1 VRRKIQWINSEE
13 CIAIIDAHA
22 VSFVIIYVEEAMKS
36 DDSGTIDRWADLF
49 QVLSDRHRVTILSML
64 NGGVEKSVSEFGDV
78 LQQTQPAVSHHL
90 AMLKDAGLI
99 TFRRDGRFNRYS
111 IVPGGM
117 AAALERVVGSP
128 LPATVTFGGLEIR
141 LTRVV

>member
-1 VRRKIQWINSEE
+1 
-13 CIAIIDAHA
+13 
-22 VSFVIIYVEEAMKS
+22 MKS

-117 AAALERVVGSP
+117 AAALERVAGSP